1 MKHDEKTFPTRSII
15 TSNSSFCQAEPF
27 LACGRILP
35 LIDCSYLRLN
45 CPFFC
50 WYSNKVGNWKLF
62 PKHLVKKF
70 IFTFEKIHPYL
81 SNRQAKELMQSC
93 GMFSEA
99 LKKKMF
105 SINSHFFQMH
115 FFAISDK
122 ANKKWR
128 FLKIT
133 KYV

>member
-1 MKHDEKTFPTRSII
+1 MKIFSAHNQPFIDEQP
-15 TSNSSFCQAEPF
+15 Q
-27 LACGRILP
+27 
-35 LIDCSYLRLN
+35 
-45 CPFFC
+45 
-50 WYSNKVGNWKLF
+50 KLF
-62 PKHLVKKF
+62 PKHLGKKY

-122 ANKKWR
+122 ANKK
-128 FLKIT
+128 
-133 KYV
+133 